1 MGGYDAIV
9 VGGGIAGVSIAYEL
23 AGEAHVL
30 LLEQERQLA
39 YHTTGRSA
47 AMYLQSY
54 GNATVRALTVASR
67 GDFDSLSALVDGTP
81 LLIPKPLLWIADAEG
96 AGHLEEMLG
105 SESPL
110 SAVSP
115 AQALELCPV
124 LRPEKLVAAAR
135 DESAME
141 IDVHAVHNAYVRGF
155 RGRGGVIRAE
165 SAAGRLARQDGGW
178 LVEAGEF
185 RASAPIVVNASGAWG
200 DLTAERAGVRPIG
213 LRPLRRTI
221 FTSPV
226 AGWSGLDAWP
236 FISDAG
242 DRFYFKGEHDQ
253 VMVSPADETPDVPR
267 DATPADVDIARAIEI
282 VNQQTR
288 LQLRSVRSSWAGL
301 RTFAPDRSPVVGE
314 AVDAHGFFWY
324 VGQGGYGIQMGPAL
338 ARSGAALAL
347 GRPLP
352 PDVSAGGV
360 TAAALGPSRLGA
372 SQRPRTG

>member
-1 MGGYDAIV
+1 VGGFDAIV

-23 AGEAHVL
+23 AVHARVL
-30 LLEQERQLA
+30 LLEQERRLA

-54 GNATVRALTVASR
+54 GNPTVRALTVASR
-67 GDFDSLSALVDGTP
+67 GDFDTLSGLVDGTP
-81 LLIPKPLLWIADAEG
+81 LLIPKPLLWIADAG
-96 AGHLEEMLG
+96 SAGHLEEMLS

-110 SAVSP
+110 RALSP
-115 AQALELCPV
+115 AEALELCPA
-124 LRPEKLVAAAR
+124 LRPEKLVAAAH
-135 DESAME
+135 DLSAME
-141 IDVHAVHNAYVRGF
+141 IDVHAVHNAYVQGF
-155 RGRGGVIRAE
+155 RARGGVIRAE
-165 SAAGRLARQDGGW
+165 SAADGLARQGGQW
-178 LVEAGEF
+178 QVEAGGF
-185 RASAPIVVNASGAWG
+185 HAAAPIVVNASGAWG
-200 DLTAERAGVRPIG
+200 DVTARLAGVRPIG

-226 AGWSGLDAWP
+226 TGWTGLDAWP

-267 DATPADVDIARAIEI
+267 DATPADVDIARAIET
-282 VNQQTR
+282 VNEHTR

-314 AVDAHGFFWY
+314 AVDAPGFFWY
-324 VGQGGYGIQMGPAL
+324 VGQGGYGIQMAPAL
-338 ARSGAALAL
+338 ARTGAALAL

-352 PDVSAGGV
+352 ADVSALGV
-360 TAAALGPSRLGA
+360 TAGALSASRPGLA
-372 SQRPRTG
+372 FTD